1 MILRLLHNR
10 YRCFIALM
18 VVVFM
23 FSFATSVR
31 QVNAEDESTS
41 ETTESTGTTF
51 TMLRAP
57 SIITEI
63 YLDGVNGDDT
73 KDGSNTANAVKT
85 FEKAK
90 EIATANQSISTIWVT
105 GMGTVLVEKGLDVP
119 FSEKLKAVLKLKGLN
134 APSEYLDE
142 EGLVEWLWTSV
153 LNK

>member
-10 YRCFIALM
+10 YRW
-18 VVVFM
+18 
-23 FSFATSVR
+23 FATIMATLLVFSIITSV
-31 QVNAEDESTS
+31 QLVHAEDESTS
-41 ETTESTGTTF
+41 DTTESTETTF

-105 GMGTVLVEKGLDVP
+105 GTVPVSGGDYIKWY
-119 FSEKLKAVLKLKGLN
+119 KCNLKA
-134 APSEYLDE
+134 
-142 EGLVEWLWTSV
+142 
-153 LNK
+153 